1 MAELNIQ
8 ELIEKFEQL
17 LTSVKRDGIDKL
29 LAYIRKSDFYRAPAS
44 TRFHSCHDGGL
55 LEHSLNLYECL
66 LSKKQNPIWAEVLR
80 EVGGESL
87 ILVALLHD
95 LCKSY
100 LYVPEFKNKK
110 VYSDTG
116 TKRDEGGRF
125 DWQAVKGYS
134 TDDKI
139 PYGHGEKSVM
149 MIEEFIKLKPIE
161 RYAIRWHMGFTE
173 PKEYWNTLTTAIK
186 KYPVILAVHQADMEA
201 TYLLEEEE

>member
-1 MAELNIQ
+1 MAEPNIQ

-17 LTSVKRDGIDKL
+17 LTSVNRDGIDKL

-80 EVGGESL
+80 EVNDESL

-110 VYSDTG
+110 VYSSTG

-186 KYPVILAVHQADMEA
+186 KYPIILAVHQADMEA

>member
-1 MAELNIQ
+1 MEELNIQ

-44 TRFHSCHDGGL
+44 TRFHSCHEGGL

-80 EVGGESL
+80 EINDDSL

-100 LYVPEFKNKK
+100 LYIPEYKNKK

-116 TKRDEGGRF
+116 TKKDEGGRF

-134 TDDKI
+134 VDDKI

-149 MIEEFIKLKPIE
+149 MIEEFVKLKPIE

-173 PKEYWNTLTTAIK
+173 PKEYWNTLTAAIK
-186 KYPVILAVHQADMEA
+186 KYPVILALHQADLEA
-201 TYLLEEEE
+201 TYLLEKEE